1 MRALLDTSAF
11 LWFIGGSDKLSVH
24 AQNVIMDLDNRIVL
38 IMVSLWEIA
47 IKVSLGKLA
56 LVKPYEQIIPQQ
68 IEENDIE
75 LLPIAHNHLTK
86 IIDLPFH
93 HRDPF
98 DRLIIAQAM
107 TEGIPIISP
116 DAVFSQYP
124 IKLIW

>member
-38 IMVSLWEIA
+38 SMVSLWEIA

-56 LVKPYEQIIPQQ
+56 LVKPYEQIILQQ

-75 LLPIAHNHLTK
+75 LLPIA
-86 IIDLPFH
+86 
-93 HRDPF
+93 
-98 DRLIIAQAM
+98 QAM
-107 TEGIPIISP
+107 TEVMPIISP
-116 DAVFSQYP
+116 DAAFSQYP

>member
-38 IMVSLWEIA
+38 SMVSLWEVA

-116 DAVFSQYP
+116 DAAFS
-124 IKLIW
+124 

>member
-1 MRALLDTSAF
+1 MTPVASRVIEHVCIEVQHTGLSL
-11 LWFIGGSDKLSVH
+11 KLVP
-24 AQNVIMDLDNRIVL
+24 ANERQA
-38 IMVSLWEIA
+38 VSLWEIA

-56 LVKPYEQIIPQQ
+56 LLKPYELIIPQQ

-75 LLPIAHNHLTK
+75 LLPIAHNHLNK

-116 DAVFSQYP
+116 DAAFSQYP
-124 IKLIW
+124 IKLIWH